1 MWTDL
6 EINLAIFTMNKWQSI
21 ILLWNKCKFWDFS
34 IVPMTWNLK
43 HVEACSVFCAAA
55 TRNKICYQ
63 TQQAIFNAKFPAEDC
78 FQALSWKVL
87 RFFKNILLL
96 LNYIKLHY
104 SPATALRNETLIHH
118 NRTIMIVLSCFYLL
132 ISHFEN
138 FSTPVSHFPFAIKTL
153 ILSLCVNAILCIL
166 GNRYCWHKDR
176 GCCC

>member
-1 MWTDL
+1 MLNAFLFAWVGKIIKINKYWWNKTWESTTFLWIKRIISLWTDL
-6 EINLAIFTMNKWQSI
+6 EINLEIFTMNKWQSI

-87 RFFKNILLL
+87 RSFKNIFLLL
-96 LNYIKLHY
+96 I
-104 SPATALRNETLIHH
+104 
-118 NRTIMIVLSCFYLL
+118 
-132 ISHFEN
+132 
-138 FSTPVSHFPFAIKTL
+138 
-153 ILSLCVNAILCIL
+153 
-166 GNRYCWHKDR
+166 
-176 GCCC
+176 